1 MRLAYLLSQYPTA
14 THTYLLREVR
24 ALRDSG
30 LDFQVISVR
39 GCDRPDHLLSPEERE
54 ERERTYVVLEEGVV
68 SVVWTHLAILIKS
81 PRRYL
86 GAAAYALRLAR
97 LDLRKMF
104 WNLMYFGEAVLVGAR
119 AQTLGVA
126 HLHSHFS
133 STVALL
139 VARVFPLTFSVTI
152 HGPDEFSDTK
162 GYFLPQKIAQ
172 SLFLCAIS
180 NYSRSQLMRASEPQ
194 DWDKL
199 EVVPLGVDPNVFH
212 PRPHREEPDCL
223 EILSVARLVP
233 VKGHRIMVAAIGEL
247 VREGRRSI
255 RLRMVGDGPQRID
268 LEREIAEQGL
278 GDYIRLEG
286 TCSQD
291 RVLDFCDRSDVF
303 VMSSF
308 AEGVPVALMEAM
320 AMELPCIATWVNGIP
335 ELIRHGVDGWLIPPS
350 NPAELAAAIRELMDD
365 PGLRRRLGKSARQ
378 RVMEKYNLGRNVA
391 CLAEIF
397 RRRLLQTQPRAA
409 ESVVRVKQ

>member
-1 MRLAYLLSQYPTA
+1 MRLAYLLSQYPTV
-14 THTYLLREVR
+14 THTFLLREVR

-54 ERERTYVVLEEGVV
+54 ERERTYVVLEEGLV
-68 SVVWTHLAILIKS
+68 SVMWTHLAILIKS

-86 GAAAYALRLAR
+86 AGAVYSLRLAG

-104 WNLMYFGEAVLVGAR
+104 WNLMYFGEAVVVGAR
-119 AQTLGVA
+119 AQSLGVA
-126 HLHSHFS
+126 HLHSHFA

-139 VARVFPLTFSVTI
+139 VARVFPLTFSATI
-152 HGPDEFSDTK
+152 HGPDEFIDAN
-162 GYFLPQKIAQ
+162 GYFLAQKVAQ

-180 NYSRSQLMRASEPQ
+180 NYSRSQLMRVSEPQ

-199 EVVPLGVDPNVFH
+199 EVAPLGVNLNVFH
-212 PRPHREEPDCL
+212 PPPPREQRAFF
-223 EILSVARLVP
+223 EILSVARLAP

-247 VREGRRSI
+247 IRQGRRSI

-268 LEREIAEQGL
+268 LEREIARQGL
-278 GDYIRLEG
+278 GEYIRLEG
-286 TCSQD
+286 ACGQE
-291 RVLDFCDRSDVF
+291 RVLAFYEQSDAF
-303 VMSSF
+303 VLSSF
-308 AEGVPVALMEAM
+308 AEGVPVVLMEAM

-350 NPAELAAAIRELMDD
+350 EPAELAAAICELMDD
-365 PGLRRRLGKSARQ
+365 PGLCRRLGKSARQ
-378 RVMEKYNLGRNVA
+378 RVVEKYNLGRNVA

-397 RRRLLQTQPRAA
+397 RRRLGTA
-409 ESVVRVKQ
+409 

>member
-1 MRLAYLLSQYPTA
+1 MRLAYLLSQYPTV
-14 THTYLLREVR
+14 THTFLLREIR
-24 ALRDSG
+24 TLRDSG
-30 LDFQVISVR
+30 LDFQIISVR

-54 ERERTYVVLEEGVV
+54 ERERTYVVLEEGFG
-68 SVVWTHLAILIKS
+68 SVVWTHLAILIKR

-86 GAAAYALRLAR
+86 AGVVYALRLAR

-119 AQTLGVA
+119 AQRLGVA
-126 HLHSHFS
+126 HLHSHFA
-133 STVALL
+133 STVALF
-139 VARVFPLTFSVTI
+139 VGRVFPLTFSVTI
-152 HGPDEFSDTK
+152 HGPGEFIDTN

-194 DWDKL
+194 YWDKL
-199 EVVPLGVDPNVFH
+199 EVAPLGVDLNVFH
-212 PRPHREEPDCL
+212 PPPHREQRDFF
-223 EILSVARLVP
+223 EILSVARLAP
-233 VKGHRIMVAAIGEL
+233 VKGHHVMVAAIGEL

-255 RLRMVGDGPQRID
+255 RLRLVGDGPQRID
-268 LEREIAEQGL
+268 LEREIAQQGL
-278 GDYIRLEG
+278 GEHIRLEG
-286 TCSQD
+286 ACSQD
-291 RVLDFCDRSDVF
+291 RVLAFYEQSHAF
-303 VMSSF
+303 VLSSF

-350 NPAELAAAIRELMDD
+350 DPAELAAAIRELMDD
-365 PGLRRRLGKSARQ
+365 PGLRRRLGESARQ
-378 RVMEKYNLGRNVA
+378 RVVEKYNLGRNIA

-397 RRRLLQTQPRAA
+397 RRRLGAA
-409 ESVVRVKQ
+409 

>member
-1 MRLAYLLSQYPTA
+1 MRLAYLLSQYPTV
-14 THTYLLREVR
+14 THTFLLREIR
-24 ALRDSG
+24 TLRDSG
-30 LDFQVISVR
+30 LDLQVISVR
-39 GCDRPDHLLSPEERE
+39 GCDRPDHLLSPQERE
-54 ERERTYVVLEEGVV
+54 ERERTYVVLEESFG
-68 SVVWTHLAILIKS
+68 SVVWTHLGILINS

-86 GAAAYALRLAR
+86 AGAVYALRLAG

-119 AQTLGVA
+119 AQRVGVG
-126 HLHSHFS
+126 HLHCHFS

-152 HGPDEFSDTK
+152 HGPDEFIDTN

-199 EVVPLGVDPNVFH
+199 EVARLGVDLNVFH
-212 PRPHREEPDCL
+212 PPPYREQRDFF
-223 EILSVARLVP
+223 EILSVARLAP
-233 VKGHRIMVAAIGEL
+233 VKGHRIMVAAISEL

-278 GDYIRLEG
+278 GEYIRLEG
-286 TCSQD
+286 ACSQD
-291 RVLDFCDRSDVF
+291 RVLAFYEQSDAF
-303 VMSSF
+303 VLSSF

-350 NPAELAAAIRELMDD
+350 EPAELAAAIRELMDD

-378 RVMEKYNLGRNVA
+378 RVVEKYNLGRNVA

-397 RRRLLQTQPRAA
+397 RRRLGPA
-409 ESVVRVKQ
+409 

>member
-1 MRLAYLLSQYPTA
+1 MRLAYLLSEYPTV

-30 LDFQVISVR
+30 LDFQVISVH
-39 GCDRPDHLLSPEERE
+39 GSDRSDHLLSPEERD
-54 ERERTYVVLEEGVV
+54 ERDRTYVILEQGFVFV
-68 SVVWTHLAILIKS
+68 IWTHLAILIKR

-86 GAAAYALRLAR
+86 AGAVYALRLAG

-104 WNLMYFGEAVLVGAR
+104 WNLMYFGEAILAGAR
-119 AQTLGVA
+119 AQRLGVA
-126 HLHSHFS
+126 HLHSHFA

-152 HGPDEFSDTK
+152 HGPGEFIDAN
-162 GYFLPQKIAQ
+162 GFFLPQKIAH

-180 NYSRSQLMRASEPQ
+180 NYARSQLMSVSEPQ

-199 EVVPLGVDPNVFH
+199 EVAPLGVDLNVFH
-212 PRPHREEPDCL
+212 PPPHREQHDFFEMV
-223 EILSVARLVP
+223 SVARLAP

-255 RLRMVGDGPQRID
+255 RLRLVGDGPQRID
-268 LEREIAEQGL
+268 LEREIAGQGL
-278 GDYIRLEG
+278 GEYIRLEG
-286 TCSQD
+286 ACSQD
-291 RVLDFCDRSDVF
+291 RVLAFYEQSHAF
-303 VMSSF
+303 VLSSF
-308 AEGVPVALMEAM
+308 AEGVPVSLMEAM

-350 NPAELAAAIRELMDD
+350 DPAALAAAIRELMDD
-365 PGLRRRLGKSARQ
+365 PGLRGRLGKSARQ
-378 RVMEKYNLGRNVA
+378 RVVEKYNLRRNVA

-397 RRRLLQTQPRAA
+397 RRRLGAA
-409 ESVVRVKQ
+409 